1 MLVAIHSIHWQEW
14 LNIDIGNPKR
24 NIMAEHAGAM
34 TDLVN
39 YVADLFPLRFT
50 VNDKESNESSGQSH
64 NAYFRLFMMQ
74 HIQRLFEDI
83 DAPPPAAFAR
93 LASNRRM
100 GTSKRYLAPS
110 AASRRSSSPGN
121 TTVFPCSRII
131 FNHRLDTKAQSK
143 SAFYKKD
150 RNAVIALEAK
160 KKGLE
165 YLSQLYPASSVLLP
179 LEALNPGNFTAL
191 LRWLGFQNC
200 TVRRLCHSN
209 SNKTRFGY
217 SNSPCNTA
225 GMVQGTCGL
234 DLDKQAIMNTYAY
247 FKQLVFKQIQQIF
260 KDIDPPASSTELL
273 AVQLRHK
280 EERKKTF
287 ILGFKEIR
295 YNYESHVHFLKTVFP
310 CSRII
315 FNHRLDTEAQSKS
328 AFYKKDGTPLAALEA
343 KKLEMERLSRLYP
356 ASSMLLPLE
365 ALKPHN
371 FTALLQWLGFQNCA
385 VRWLCH
391 SNHQTYSDRSCNITN
406 MVSGTCG
413 IDLER
418 RAY

>member
-1 MLVAIHSIHWQEW
+1 
-14 LNIDIGNPKR
+14 
-24 NIMAEHAGAM
+24 M
-34 TDLVN
+34 TDLV
-39 YVADLFPLRFT
+39 
-50 VNDKESNESSGQSH
+50 
-64 NAYFRLFMMQ
+64 YFV
-74 HIQRLFEDI
+74 ETS
-83 DAPPPAAFAR
+83 PPF
-93 LASNRRM
+93 
-100 GTSKRYLAPS
+100 
-110 AASRRSSSPGN
+110 
-121 TTVFPCSRII
+121 I
-131 FNHRLDTKAQSK
+131 FDS
-143 SAFYKKD
+143 
-150 RNAVIALEAK
+150 NAV
-160 KKGLE
+160 
-165 YLSQLYPASSVLLP
+165 
-179 LEALNPGNFTAL
+179 N
-191 LRWLGFQNC
+191 
-200 TVRRLCHSN
+200 H
-209 SNKTRFGY
+209 TR
-217 SNSPCNTA
+217 S
-225 GMVQGTCGL
+225 
-234 DLDKQAIMNTYAY
+234 AY

-260 KDIDPPASSTELL
+260 KDIDPPASSSNITNITNTTYHRHLSESSSTNETARLAELL

>member
-1 MLVAIHSIHWQEW
+1 
-14 LNIDIGNPKR
+14 
-24 NIMAEHAGAM
+24 M

-121 TTVFPCSRII
+121 TVLGFKEIRYNYESHVHFLKTVFPCSRII

-234 DLDKQAIMNTYAY
+234 DLDKQAIMNT
-247 FKQLVFKQIQQIF
+247 
-260 KDIDPPASSTELL
+260 
-273 AVQLRHK
+273 
-280 EERKKTF
+280 
-287 ILGFKEIR
+287 
-295 YNYESHVHFLKTVFP
+295 
-310 CSRII
+310 
-315 FNHRLDTEAQSKS
+315 
-328 AFYKKDGTPLAALEA
+328 
-343 KKLEMERLSRLYP
+343 
-356 ASSMLLPLE
+356 
-365 ALKPHN
+365 
-371 FTALLQWLGFQNCA
+371 
-385 VRWLCH
+385 
-391 SNHQTYSDRSCNITN
+391 
-406 MVSGTCG
+406 
-413 IDLER
+413 
-418 RAY
+418 